1 MRNIKFRGIKRS
13 PYGDKWVYGYYA
25 LEDGEH
31 IIIMPHGT
39 SYEKALK
46 ENEPILPISAKHTID
61 YNTLGQ
67 FTGLHDK
74 NGKEIYEGDIVKLD
88 SNMLKITGIITY
100 HSNEAVFVLEDL
112 HDEIEEC
119 LWYMQE
125 DLEVIGNIYED
136 DEECPTK

>member
-1 MRNIKFRGIKRS
+1 
-13 PYGDKWVYGYYA
+13 
-25 LEDGEH
+25 
-31 IIIMPHGT
+31 MPNGT

-100 HSNEAVFVLEDL
+100 HSNEAVFVLKDL

-125 DLEVIGNIYED
+125 DLEVIGNIYENED
-136 DEECPTK
+136 LL